1 VVDTQVAAILL
12 RATRSVRL
20 LGARVVLSGIRPE
33 VAQSI
38 VGLGVDVEGLTTY
51 GSLEQAI
58 LATRKR

>member
-1 VVDTQVAAILL
+1 M
-12 RATRSVRL
+12 RATQAVRL

-38 VGLGVDVEGLTTY
+38 VGLGVDVELPRTY

-58 LATRKR
+58 IGTRR